1 MGIIGLGS
9 IGREVATV
17 ATAFGAEVVYH
28 STSGNL
34 RKEAYV
40 HEDLETLLKSCD
52 IISIH
57 APLNEKTENLI
68 DASNLALMKEGAVLL
83 NLGRGS
89 IVNEADLAKELD
101 RREIYAGLDVLTP
114 EPILEENPLLSIQNP
129 ERLLI
134 TPHIAWASVEARHKL
149 LEGIV
154 TNIEEFLKG

>member
-68 DASNLALMKEGAVLL
+68 DASNLALLKECAVLL

-89 IVNEADLAKELD
+89 IVNEVDLAKELD
-101 RREIYAGLDVLTP
+101 KREIYAGLDVLTP
-114 EPILEENPLLSIQNP
+114 EPILEKNPLLSIKNP

-149 LEGIV
+149 LKGIV
-154 TNIEEFLKG
+154 KNIEEFLK